1 MSYRVRIESFEGP
14 FDLLLYLVSRQ
25 KVNIGSISLSEI
37 TDQYL
42 SEVQRMRNVDLDV
55 ASDFLLVASTLL
67 EIKAA
72 SLIPHEES
80 EQSDDVFDEELSP
93 GEMRDALV
101 DHLLE
106 YKKFKN
112 AASAL
117 QARFEAEERMHARP
131 FGPDRSFLTLVP
143 DYLKGVKIEKL
154 GQLCAACIARRDVF
168 LLESEHIAARVIPL
182 ETQVH
187 HVYDYVCEK
196 GQAHFSDFVSAED
209 DAHII
214 VVTFLAILEL
224 FKRNMV
230 SLRQDELFG
239 DIEIN
244 FVEGGNRQILDQENE
259 FDSVIE
265 EA

>member
-25 KVNIGSISLSEI
+25 KVNIGAISLSEI

-72 SLIPHEES
+72 SLIPQDTKEDVKEEY
-80 EQSDDVFDEELSP
+80 EDLSP
-93 GEMRDALV
+93 SEMRDALV
-101 DHLLE
+101 ENLLV

-112 AASAL
+112 AASSL
-117 QARFEAEERMHARP
+117 QARFEAEERMHPRP

-143 DYLKGVKIEKL
+143 DYLKGVKVEQL

-182 ETQVH
+182 ETQVKM
-187 HVYDYVCEK
+187 VFDRVCAQGK
-196 GQAHFSDFVSAED
+196 VHFSDFVAREKD
-209 DAHII
+209 PHVI
-214 VVTFLAILEL
+214 VVTFLAMLEL
-224 FKRNMV
+224 FKRNMISV
-230 SLRQDELFG
+230 HQDELFG
-239 DIEIN
+239 DIEIAYK
-244 FVEGGNRQILDQENE
+244 EGQPDRILDLSDE
-259 FDSVIE
+259 FDSALE
-265 EA
+265 GE

>member
-25 KVNIGSISLSEI
+25 KVSIGAISLAEI

-72 SLIPHEES
+72 SLIPREETS
-80 EQSDDVFDEELSP
+80 EVDEDIEELSP
-93 GEMRDALV
+93 DQMRATLV
-101 DHLLE
+101 DHLVE

-117 QARFEAEERMHARP
+117 ARRFEAEARVHPRP

-143 DYLKGVKIEKL
+143 DYLEGVSVERL
-154 GQLCAACIARRDVF
+154 GELCASCIARRDVF
-168 LLESEHIAARVIPL
+168 LLESEHIAARVIPV
-182 ETQVH
+182 EDQVRA
-187 HVYDYVCEK
+187 VFGRVSAE
-196 GQAHFSDFVSAED
+196 GSARFSDFAGAD
-209 DAHII
+209 DDPHLI
-214 VVTFLAILEL
+214 VVTFLALLEL

-230 SLRQDELFG
+230 TLRQDGLFG
-239 DIEIN
+239 DIEIDL
-244 FVEGGNRQILDQENE
+244 VEGADEQILGDDDTY
-259 FDSVIE
+259 DSAVG
-265 EA
+265 A

>member
-25 KVNIGSISLSEI
+25 KVSIGSISLSEI

-42 SEVQRMRNVDLDV
+42 AEVQRMRNVDLDV

-72 SLIPHEES
+72 SLIPQEKSEDIPEEY
-80 EQSDDVFDEELSP
+80 EEMSA

-112 AASAL
+112 AAAAL
-117 QARFEAEERMHARP
+117 QGRFESESRVHTRP
-131 FGPDRSFLTLVP
+131 FGPDRSYLTKVP
-143 DYLKGVKIEKL
+143 DYLEGVEITRL
-154 GQLCAACIARRDVF
+154 GELCAGCIARRDVF
-168 LLESEHIAARVIPL
+168 LLESEHIAAKVIPV
-182 ETQVH
+182 EDQVRA
-187 HVYDYVCEK
+187 VFDRVCAE
-196 GQAHFSDFVSAED
+196 GCARFSDFVSKD
-209 DAHII
+209 DSPHLV
-214 VVTFLAILEL
+214 VVTFLALLEL

-230 SLRQDELFG
+230 SLKQDDLFG
-239 DIEIN
+239 DISITY
-244 FVEGGNRQILDQENE
+244 VEGADAQILDDGE
-259 FDSVIE
+259 FDSAE
-265 EA
+265 GMR

>member
-25 KVNIGSISLSEI
+25 KVSIGSISLSEI

-42 SEVQRMRNVDLDV
+42 EEVQRMRNVDLDV

-72 SLIPHEES
+72 SLIP
-80 EQSDDVFDEELSP
+80 QDKPADLDEDLEDLSP
-93 GEMRDALV
+93 EDMRDALV
-101 DHLLE
+101 EHLLE

-112 AASAL
+112 AAVAL
-117 QARFEAEERMHARP
+117 QNRYVAEQRMHPCP
-131 FGPDRSFLTLVP
+131 FGPDRSFLSLVP
-143 DYLKGVKIEKL
+143 DYLKGVKVEQL

-168 LLESEHIAARVIPL
+168 LLESEHIAAKVIPV
-182 ETQVH
+182 ETQVKA
-187 HVYDYVCEK
+187 VYDKVCEQ
-196 GQAHFSDFVSAED
+196 GGAHFSDFVTQDSD
-209 DAHII
+209 PHLI

-230 SLRQDELFG
+230 SLRQDDLFG
-239 DIEIN
+239 DIEISY
-244 FVEGGNRQILDQENE
+244 VEGAPEQILEGEQ
-259 FDSVIE
+259 FDSANE
-265 EA
+265 

>member
-25 KVNIGSISLSEI
+25 KVSIGSISLSEI

-80 EQSDDVFDEELSP
+80 EKLDEEFDEISP
-93 GEMRDALV
+93 DEMRDALV

-112 AASAL
+112 AATAL

-143 DYLKGVKIEKL
+143 DYLAGVKIEKL

-168 LLESEHIAARVIPL
+168 LLESEHIAARVIPV
-182 ETQVH
+182 EIQVRL
-187 HVYDYVCEK
+187 VYDRVCEK
-196 GQAHFSDFVSAED
+196 KQVHFSDFVSNQD
-209 DAHII
+209 DPHLI

-230 SLRQDELFG
+230 SLSQDELFG
-239 DIEIN
+239 DIAIY
-244 FVEGGNRQILDQENE
+244 VEEDANRQILDEDTE

-265 EA
+265 DA

>member
-25 KVNIGSISLSEI
+25 KVSIGSISLSEI

-80 EQSDDVFDEELSP
+80 EKLDEEFDEISP
-93 GEMRDALV
+93 DEMRDVLV

-112 AASAL
+112 AATAL

-143 DYLKGVKIEKL
+143 DYLAGVKIEKL
-154 GQLCAACIARRDVF
+154 GQLCAACITRRDVF
-168 LLESEHIAARVIPL
+168 LLESEHIAARVIPV
-182 ETQVH
+182 ETQVRL
-187 HVYDYVCEK
+187 VYDRVCEK
-196 GQAHFSDFVSAED
+196 KQVHFSDFVSNQD
-209 DAHII
+209 DPHLI

-230 SLRQDELFG
+230 SLSQDELFG
-239 DIEIN
+239 DIAICIE
-244 FVEGGNRQILDQENE
+244 EGANRQILEGDTE

-265 EA
+265 DA